1 MKKSLNKNKKIT
13 VSKVGVC
20 DVYEIGNW
28 TDCYPSIKL
37 GFKRDDYRA
46 KYSDL
51 SFYLKEN
58 DDIIGYFTAQNV
70 INLNGQDLI
79 PLYSKKLELC
89 DFAVSQR
96 AYAKYGM
103 ILLDFLLNYAKNNGY
118 NAVVIKKQQNFPFFL
133 EFVNRHYNLKE
144 FDGYCYVIIDN
155 PKIKQAEK
163 HLTIYQTDKISLE
176 DIYFLYDLKFS
187 VGKNLIKLKLN
198 ANEFI
203 SVDRKTGIITFPSNV
218 NLNNDNVVL
227 NSCTKNIV
235 YLVCEDYNN
244 NQVQNLTVDFSVAH
258 PNVFQAYKDDTLY
271 VNKTISDLTNDVEYL
286 FSVADKGVKFIF
298 PYLIDYNMNDRSFSY
313 SFGKAACNDLIEK
326 YLSTCDSTATT
337 LSEKVKER
345 QAVKDFNTKLL
356 SLKGFELSFGDF
368 VNDVKT
374 LSVSL
379 GDDTVINTT
388 TQKGSDVKADKE
400 EIIKELK
407 RFYMSNW
414 KNLYNTNTAPKVK
427 NSWHVKL
434 VFENDTIEFK
444 GFDDYPR
451 AWIYVERFANKYGN
465 FYLTKRQ

>member
-1 MKKSLNKNKKIT
+1 MKKSLNENKKNT
-13 VSKVGVC
+13 PSKVGVC
-20 DVYEIGNW
+20 DTYEIGNW
-28 TDCYPSIKL
+28 TDCYPFIKL
-37 GFKRDDYRA
+37 GFKRDDYQA
-46 KYSDL
+46 KYSDV

-58 DDIIGYFTAQNV
+58 DNIIGYFTARNV
-70 INLNGQDLI
+70 VNLNEQDAI

-89 DFAVSQR
+89 DFAVSER

-103 ILLDFLLNYAKNNGY
+103 ILLNFLLNYAKNNGY
-118 NAVVIKKQQNFPFFL
+118 RAVVIKKQPNFPFFF

-155 PKIKQAEK
+155 PKIKQTEK
-163 HLTIYQTDKISLE
+163 HLTLYETDKISLE

-187 VGKNLIKLKLN
+187 VCKNLIKLKLN

-203 SVDRKTGIITFPSNV
+203 SVNRKTGIITFPSNV
-218 NLNNDNVVL
+218 NLNKDHVVL
-227 NSCTKNIV
+227 NSCTKNLV

-244 NQVQNLTVDFSVAH
+244 NQVQNLAVDFSAVR

-286 FSVADKGVKFIF
+286 FSVADKGFKFIF

-313 SFGKAACNDLIEK
+313 SFGKVSCNDLIEN

-337 LSEKVKER
+337 LPEKIKEK
-345 QAVKDFNTKLL
+345 QAVKNFNAKLL
-356 SLKGFELSFGDF
+356 SLKSFELSFGDF
-368 VNDVKT
+368 VSDVKT
-374 LSVSL
+374 LSIRFS
-379 GDDTVINTT
+379 DDTVINTT
-388 TQKGSDVKADKE
+388 TQKDGNVNANKDD
-400 EIIKELK
+400 IIKELK

-414 KNLYNTNTAPKVK
+414 KDIYDTNAAPKVE

-451 AWIYVERFANKYGN
+451 AWICVERFANKYGN